1 MRRPGEGSGLKP
13 QFGRYRVVR
22 ALGKGAM
29 GMVYLAEDSQLQRQ
43 VALKTPHFEQ
53 EPTPELLER
62 FYREARAAAN
72 LNHPNIC
79 PVHDVGQ
86 IEGTHY
92 ISMAY
97 IDGHP
102 LTAFIS
108 SKPQPERQILIVV
121 RKLALALAEAHEHGI
136 VHRDL
141 KPANIMVDR
150 RNEPI
155 IMDFGLARQIARDQN
170 VRITQ
175 SGMLIGTPAYMS
187 PEQIDG
193 ESHKVGP
200 AADQFSLGVILYELL
215 TGQLPFRGSLSAVIA
230 QIITKDPT
238 PPSQFRPDLDPR
250 TEALCL
256 KMLAKNPTGRFAS
269 LTAVADEIALI
280 LRTPAAKPT
289 AQTTPVGSQPAAPGG
304 SAEVRQS
311 VAKKSLIASAA
322 DVSLSA
328 KDLVSLEDL
337 ARKCLARHDYDQVI
351 QIVERIPEAR
361 RTEGLIEVLDA
372 ARAKS
377 DEIAFLICEIDE
389 AIRFKNRATALKKA
403 DELLKLKPAHHRAL
417 EAREHFSG
425 YGKGGIARLGP
436 LEPFT
441 RPLNEG
447 GWIPWSALLFG
458 FAVAAAVY
466 ALVVIQLGKTVV
478 VINITDPD
486 ITVSI
491 AEPGNKIEILTG
503 PRESKIEVQ
512 PGEQELKIKYA
523 GLEARTQKF
532 ELKKGQRRRVT
543 VSIVNKELVAT
554 LDQQSLSLIEPSE
567 KATSGAPTSPKT
579 DSAKLAANTPKGVSA
594 KNATKPPAPPA
605 TPTPPGAPVAATS
618 SDKLVPLF
626 NGRDLAGWKTDPSQP
641 GNWRV
646 ENGVLIG
653 SGAEVSHLYTER
665 DDYADF
671 HLRVEARINEKG
683 NSGVNFRTTFGP
695 TWPADSPKFPYG
707 YEAQIDS
714 GNHPAKTGSLF
725 VIKGGNKSGTAVVA
739 IRDTLVPPGDWF
751 TLEVIARG
759 EHIEIKV
766 NGGTV
771 ATRDDSHFDKG
782 HIALQ
787 QLEPQTVVEFRK
799 IDIQELASAAR
810 VEAPA
815 EHVTP
820 TPGFVP
826 LFNGG
831 DLTGWQTRP
840 GESPDWHVKNGIL
853 SGGVPDGPSFLYSQ
867 RGNYKNF
874 HLRIEARLKDKANTA
889 LWIRA
894 KMPDPSVKSPVP
906 EIGYKV
912 EMKEPPDGNRTG
924 SIWAVGRKGGEITLN
939 GYGRNDHNVRPGE
952 WFTLEVIAK
961 GKQTVVLV
969 NGKGPTNLHWN
980 QRDSYQNGAYIAFEQ
995 GHNHPPAEIRRVEI
1009 QEFDASSDAAQARTS
1024 TGDNI
1029 LVNGS
1034 FEDGPSPGNFK
1045 AYNPGSTAIP
1055 GWKVTRGQIDLQT
1068 DGASDGA
1075 NAIDLHGSPGHG
1087 GIEQTFQTVKGHR
1100 YRVTFAL
1107 TVSPQAKHGVKK
1119 MGASA
1124 AGTKMTFTAESK
1136 RKSWKNLDWI
1146 TKTLEFTAVADRTT
1160 LELYTLD
1167 KRDQFAGP
1175 LIDNVRVIEVTKK

>member
-1 MRRPGEGSGLKP
+1 M
-13 QFGRYRVVR
+13 
-22 ALGKGAM
+22 
-29 GMVYLAEDSQLQRQ
+29 
-43 VALKTPHFEQ
+43 
-53 EPTPELLER
+53 
-62 FYREARAAAN
+62 
-72 LNHPNIC
+72 
-79 PVHDVGQ
+79 
-86 IEGTHY
+86 
-92 ISMAY
+92 
-97 IDGHP
+97 
-102 LTAFIS
+102 
-108 SKPQPERQILIVV
+108 
-121 RKLALALAEAHEHGI
+121 
-136 VHRDL
+136 
-141 KPANIMVDR
+141 
-150 RNEPI
+150 
-155 IMDFGLARQIARDQN
+155 
-170 VRITQ
+170 
-175 SGMLIGTPAYMS
+175 
-187 PEQIDG
+187 
-193 ESHKVGP
+193 
-200 AADQFSLGVILYELL
+200 
-215 TGQLPFRGSLSAVIA
+215 
-230 QIITKDPT
+230 
-238 PPSQFRPDLDPR
+238 
-250 TEALCL
+250 
-256 KMLAKNPTGRFAS
+256 
-269 LTAVADEIALI
+269 
-280 LRTPAAKPT
+280 
-289 AQTTPVGSQPAAPGG
+289 
-304 SAEVRQS
+304 
-311 VAKKSLIASAA
+311 
-322 DVSLSA
+322 
-328 KDLVSLEDL
+328 
-337 ARKCLARHDYDQVI
+337 
-351 QIVERIPEAR
+351 
-361 RTEGLIEVLDA
+361 
-372 ARAKS
+372 
-377 DEIAFLICEIDE
+377 
-389 AIRFKNRATALKKA
+389 
-403 DELLKLKPAHHRAL
+403 
-417 EAREHFSG
+417 
-425 YGKGGIARLGP
+425 
-436 LEPFT
+436 
-441 RPLNEG
+441 
-447 GWIPWSALLFG
+447 FG

-466 ALVVIQLGKTVV
+466 GLVVIQLGKTVV

-491 AEPGNKIEILTG
+491 AEQGNKIEILTG

-567 KATSGAPTSPKT
+567 KATSGDSNPAENRLGDACGNRPKERDKTSST
-579 DSAKLAANTPKGVSA
+579 AGDAHST
-594 KNATKPPAPPA
+594 
-605 TPTPPGAPVAATS
+605 GAPVAAHSAATF
-618 SDKLVPLF
+618 VPLF

-641 GNWRV
+641 GNWHV

-683 NSGVNFRTTFGP
+683 NSGIDFRTTFGP
-695 TWPADSPKFPYG
+695 KWPADSPKFPYG

-759 EHIEIKV
+759 KHLEIKV

-799 IDIQELASAAR
+799 IEIQELASAAH

-840 GESPDWHVKNGIL
+840 GESPDWSVKNGIL
-853 SGGVPDGPSFLYSQ
+853 SGGVPDGTSFLYSRARQ
-867 RGNYKNF
+867 LQELSFANRGPPERQGE
-874 HLRIEARLKDKANTA
+874 HRTLDPR
-889 LWIRA
+889 

-924 SIWAVGRKGGEITLN
+924 SIWAVGRKEGKITLN

-952 WFTLEVIAK
+952 WFTLEVIAT

-995 GHNHPPAEIRRVEI
+995 SPNQPPAEIRRVEI
-1009 QEFDASSDAAQARTS
+1009 QEFDASSDASSQAQSS
-1024 TGDNI
+1024 TWDNI

-1045 AYNPGSTAIP
+1045 PYNPGSTAIP
-1055 GWKVTRGQIDLQT
+1055 AWKVTRGQIDLQT
-1068 DGASDGA
+1068 DGS
-1075 NAIDLHGSPGHG
+1075 L
-1087 GIEQTFQTVKGHR
+1087 
-1100 YRVTFAL
+1100 
-1107 TVSPQAKHGVKK
+1107 
-1119 MGASA
+1119 
-1124 AGTKMTFTAESK
+1124 
-1136 RKSWKNLDWI
+1136 
-1146 TKTLEFTAVADRTT
+1146 
-1160 LELYTLD
+1160 
-1167 KRDQFAGP
+1167 
-1175 LIDNVRVIEVTKK
+1175 